1 MNRNTNS
8 GLNRIVCIVLII
20 ALFTSLVACGSD
32 KTSENIAANQATE
45 EVDGT
50 ENQAEA
56 EAAAAKPESKEEPA
70 DKTDKADSDAA
81 ENDNNEV
88 KNNALDEFKVY
99 GKFAEF
105 TTYDIDGNEVTESI
119 FANKDLT
126 VVNIWG
132 TFCGPCIN
140 EMPELGAWE
149 KELPDNV
156 QIVGLIV
163 DISSTDDETQIA
175 AAKQITEKADV
186 GFVNLIGGNGD
197 FDELIGSIVGVPT
210 TIFVDKSGNIVGEI
224 IVGADVDRY
233 KSFVNRYVEAL
244 NNSSQKQAE

>member
-1 MNRNTNS
+1 MNRNINS

-70 DKTDKADSDAA
+70 DKTEKEESDAA
-81 ENDNNEV
+81 DSKNNEV
-88 KNNALDEFKVY
+88 QSNALDEFKVY

-105 TTYDIDGNEVTESI
+105 TTNDIDGNEVTQSI

-149 KELPDNV
+149 KELTDNV

-186 GFVNLIGGNGD
+186 GFVNLIGGNGA

-210 TIFVDKSGNIVGEI
+210 TIFVDKSGNIVGDI

-233 KSFVNRYVEAL
+233 KSFVNKYVEAL

>member
-1 MNRNTNS
+1 MNRNTNL

-81 ENDNNEV
+81 DSKNNEV
-88 KNNALDEFKVY
+88 QSNALDEFKVY

-105 TTYDIDGNEVTESI
+105 TTNDINGNEVTQSI

-175 AAKQITEKADV
+175 VAKQITEKADV

-233 KSFVNRYVEAL
+233 KSFVNKYIEAL

>member
-1 MNRNTNS
+1 MNRNTY
-8 GLNRIVCIVLII
+8 LVLKKAVNLILLL
-20 ALFTSLVACGSD
+20 AFFLTLTACEGKD
-32 KTSENIAANQATE
+32 TNDGKAANKEDTNQ
-45 EVDGT
+45 
-50 ENQAEA
+50 ENTVQ
-56 EAAAAKPESKEEPA
+56 PEKEE
-70 DKTDKADSDAA
+70 SDAA
-81 ENDNNEV
+81 DSKNNEV
-88 KNNALDEFKVY
+88 QSNALDEFKVY

-105 TTYDIDGNEVTESI
+105 TTNDINGNEVTESI

-163 DISSTDDETQIA
+163 DISSTDNETQIA

-186 GFVNLIGGNGD
+186 GFVNLIGGNGA

-233 KSFVNRYVEAL
+233 KSFVNKYIEAL
-244 NNSSQKQAE
+244 NNSSQNQAE

>member
-1 MNRNTNS
+1 MNRNTY
-8 GLNRIVCIVLII
+8 LVLKKAVNLI
-20 ALFTSLVACGSD
+20 LLLVFFLTLTACAGKD
-32 KTSENIAANQATE
+32 TNDGKVANKEDTKQENAVQ
-45 EVDGT
+45 
-50 ENQAEA
+50 
-56 EAAAAKPESKEEPA
+56 PEKEE
-70 DKTDKADSDAA
+70 SDAA
-81 ENDNNEV
+81 DSKNNEV
-88 KNNALDEFKVY
+88 QSNALDEFKVY

-105 TTYDIDGNEVTESI
+105 TTNDIDGNEVTESI

-163 DISSTDDETQIA
+163 DISSTDNEMQIA
-175 AAKQITEKADV
+175 AAKQITEKADA
-186 GFVNLIGGNGD
+186 GFVNLIGGNGA
-197 FDELIGSIVGVPT
+197 FNELMASIVGVPT

-233 KSFVNRYVEAL
+233 KSFVNKYIEAL

>member
-1 MNRNTNS
+1 MQS
-8 GLNRIVCIVLII
+8 
-20 ALFTSLVACGSD
+20 
-32 KTSENIAANQATE
+32 
-45 EVDGT
+45 
-50 ENQAEA
+50 
-56 EAAAAKPESKEEPA
+56 
-70 DKTDKADSDAA
+70 
-81 ENDNNEV
+81 
-88 KNNALDEFKVY
+88 NALDEFKVY

-105 TTYDIDGNEVTESI
+105 TTNDIDGNEVTESI

-163 DISSTDDETQIA
+163 DISSTDNETQIA

-186 GFVNLIGGNGD
+186 GFVNLIGGNGA
-197 FDELIGSIVGVPT
+197 FDELISSIVGVPT

-233 KSFVNRYVEAL
+233 KSFVNKYVEAL

>member
-1 MNRNTNS
+1 MNRNTN
-8 GLNRIVCIVLII
+8 LVLKKAVNLI
-20 ALFTSLVACGSD
+20 LLLVFFLTLTACAGED
-32 KTSENIAANQATE
+32 TNDGKAANKEDTNQ
-45 EVDGT
+45 
-50 ENQAEA
+50 ENTVQ
-56 EAAAAKPESKEEPA
+56 PEKEEPDA
-70 DKTDKADSDAA
+70 ADSK
-81 ENDNNEV
+81 NNEV
-88 KNNALDEFKVY
+88 QNNALDEFEVY
-99 GKFAEF
+99 GTFSEF
-105 TTYDIDGNEVTESI
+105 VTYDIDGNEVTESI

-186 GFVNLIGGNGD
+186 GFVNLIGGNGA

-233 KSFVNRYVEAL
+233 KSFVNKYVEAL

>member
-1 MNRNTNS
+1 MNRNTN
-8 GLNRIVCIVLII
+8 IVLKKAVNLILLL
-20 ALFTSLVACGSD
+20 AFFLTLTACEGKD
-32 KTSENIAANQATE
+32 TNDGKAANKEDTNQ
-45 EVDGT
+45 
-50 ENQAEA
+50 ENTVQ
-56 EAAAAKPESKEEPA
+56 PEKEEPDA
-70 DKTDKADSDAA
+70 ADSK
-81 ENDNNEV
+81 NNEV
-88 KNNALDEFKVY
+88 QSNALDEFKVY

-105 TTYDIDGNEVTESI
+105 TTNDIDGNEVTQSI

-163 DISSTDDETQIA
+163 DISSTDNETQIA

-186 GFVNLIGGNGD
+186 GFVNLIGGNGA

-233 KSFVNRYVEAL
+233 KSFVNKYVEAL

>member
-1 MNRNTNS
+1 MNRNTNL
-8 GLNRIVCIVLII
+8 GLNRIVCIVFLL

-50 ENQAEA
+50 SNQAEA

-70 DKTDKADSDAA
+70 DKTDKAESDAA
-81 ENDNNEV
+81 DSKNNEV
-88 KNNALDEFKVY
+88 QSNALDEFKVY

-105 TTYDIDGNEVTESI
+105 TTNDIDGNKVTESI

-163 DISSTDDETQIA
+163 DISSTDNETQIA

-233 KSFVNRYVEAL
+233 KSFVNKYIEAL

>member
-1 MNRNTNS
+1 MNRNTY
-8 GLNRIVCIVLII
+8 LVLKKAVNLILLL
-20 ALFTSLVACGSD
+20 AFFLTLTACEGKD
-32 KTSENIAANQATE
+32 TNDGKAANKE
-45 EVDGT
+45 GT
-50 ENQAEA
+50 NQENTVQ
-56 EAAAAKPESKEEPA
+56 PEKDE
-70 DKTDKADSDAA
+70 SDAA
-81 ENDNNEV
+81 DSKNNEV
-88 KNNALDEFKVY
+88 QSNALDEFKVY

-105 TTYDIDGNEVTESI
+105 TTNDIDGNEVTQSI

-163 DISSTDDETQIA
+163 DISSTDNETQIA
-175 AAKQITEKADV
+175 VAKQITEKADA

-233 KSFVNRYVEAL
+233 KSFVNKYVEAL

>member
-1 MNRNTNS
+1 MQS
-8 GLNRIVCIVLII
+8 
-20 ALFTSLVACGSD
+20 
-32 KTSENIAANQATE
+32 
-45 EVDGT
+45 
-50 ENQAEA
+50 
-56 EAAAAKPESKEEPA
+56 
-70 DKTDKADSDAA
+70 
-81 ENDNNEV
+81 
-88 KNNALDEFKVY
+88 NALDEFKVY

-105 TTYDIDGNEVTESI
+105 TTNDINGNEVTESI

-175 AAKQITEKADV
+175 AAKQITEKADA

-233 KSFVNRYVEAL
+233 KSFVNKYVEAL

>member
-1 MNRNTNS
+1 MNRNTN
-8 GLNRIVCIVLII
+8 IVLKKAVNLILLL
-20 ALFTSLVACGSD
+20 AFFLTLTACEGKD
-32 KTSENIAANQATE
+32 TNDGKAANKEDTNQ
-45 EVDGT
+45 
-50 ENQAEA
+50 ENTVQ
-56 EAAAAKPESKEEPA
+56 PEKEE
-70 DKTDKADSDAA
+70 SDAA
-81 ENDNNEV
+81 DSKNNEV
-88 KNNALDEFKVY
+88 QSNALDEFKVY

-105 TTYDIDGNEVTESI
+105 TTNDIDGNEVTESI

-149 KELPDNV
+149 KELTDNV

-233 KSFVNRYVEAL
+233 KSFVNKYVEAL

>member
-1 MNRNTNS
+1 MNRNTN
-8 GLNRIVCIVLII
+8 IVLKKSVNLI
-20 ALFTSLVACGSD
+20 LLLVFFLTLTACEGKD
-32 KTSENIAANQATE
+32 TNDGKAANKEDTNQ
-45 EVDGT
+45 
-50 ENQAEA
+50 ENTVQ
-56 EAAAAKPESKEEPA
+56 PEKEE
-70 DKTDKADSDAA
+70 SDAT
-81 ENDNNEV
+81 DSKNNEV
-88 KNNALDEFKVY
+88 QSNALDEFKVY

-105 TTYDIDGNEVTESI
+105 TTNDIDGNEVTESI

-149 KELPDNV
+149 KELTDNV

-163 DISSTDDETQIA
+163 DISSTDNETQIA

-186 GFVNLIGGNGD
+186 GFVNLIGGNGA

-233 KSFVNRYVEAL
+233 KSFVNKYIEAL
-244 NNSSQKQAE
+244 NNSSQNQAE

>member
-1 MNRNTNS
+1 MNRNTNL
-8 GLNRIVCIVLII
+8 GLNRIVCIVFLL

-45 EVDGT
+45 EVDET

-105 TTYDIDGNEVTESI
+105 TTNDIDGNEVTESI

-163 DISSTDDETQIA
+163 DISSTDNETQIA

-186 GFVNLIGGNGD
+186 GFVNLIGGNGA

-233 KSFVNRYVEAL
+233 KSFVNKYIEAL

>member
-1 MNRNTNS
+1 MNRNKNL
-8 GLNRIVCIVLII
+8 GLNRIVCIVFLL

-88 KNNALDEFKVY
+88 KNNALDEFEVY
-99 GKFAEF
+99 GTFSEF
-105 TTYDIDGNEVTESI
+105 VTNDIDGNEVTESI

-163 DISSTDDETQIA
+163 DISSTDNETQIA

-186 GFVNLIGGNGD
+186 GFVNLIGGNGA

-233 KSFVNRYVEAL
+233 KSFVNKYIEAL

>member
-1 MNRNTNS
+1 MNRNTY
-8 GLNRIVCIVLII
+8 LVLKKAVNLILLL
-20 ALFTSLVACGSD
+20 AFFLTLTACEGKD
-32 KTSENIAANQATE
+32 TNDGKAANKEDTNQ
-45 EVDGT
+45 
-50 ENQAEA
+50 ENTVQ
-56 EAAAAKPESKEEPA
+56 PEKEE
-70 DKTDKADSDAA
+70 SDAA
-81 ENDNNEV
+81 DSKNNEV
-88 KNNALDEFKVY
+88 QSNALDEFKVY

-105 TTYDIDGNEVTESI
+105 TTNDINGNEVTESI

-163 DISSTDDETQIA
+163 DISSTDNETQIA

>member
-1 MNRNTNS
+1 MNRNTY
-8 GLNRIVCIVLII
+8 LVLKKAVNLI
-20 ALFTSLVACGSD
+20 LLLVFFLTLTACAGKDTNDGKAAD
-32 KTSENIAANQATE
+32 KEDTKQENAVQ
-45 EVDGT
+45 
-50 ENQAEA
+50 
-56 EAAAAKPESKEEPA
+56 PEKEE
-70 DKTDKADSDAA
+70 SDAA

-88 KNNALDEFKVY
+88 KNNALDEFEVY

-105 TTYDIDGNEVTESI
+105 TTNDIDGNEVTQSI

-175 AAKQITEKADV
+175 AAKQITEKADA
-186 GFVNLIGGNGD
+186 GFVNLIGGNGA
-197 FDELIGSIVGVPT
+197 FDELISSIVGVPT

-233 KSFVNRYVEAL
+233 KSFVNKYVEAL

>member
-1 MNRNTNS
+1 MNRNTNL

-20 ALFTSLVACGSD
+20 ALFTSLVACGND

-56 EAAAAKPESKEEPA
+56 EAAAAKP
-70 DKTDKADSDAA
+70 DKADSDAA
-81 ENDNNEV
+81 DSKNNEV
-88 KNNALDEFKVY
+88 QSNALDEFKVY

-105 TTYDIDGNEVTESI
+105 TTNDIDGNEVTQSI

-163 DISSTDDETQIA
+163 DISSTDNETQIA
-175 AAKQITEKADV
+175 AAKQITEKADA
-186 GFVNLIGGNGD
+186 GFVNLIGGNGA
-197 FDELIGSIVGVPT
+197 FDELISSIVGVPT

-233 KSFVNRYVEAL
+233 KSFVNKYIEAL

>member
-1 MNRNTNS
+1 MNRNTN
-8 GLNRIVCIVLII
+8 IVLKKAVNLILLL
-20 ALFTSLVACGSD
+20 AFFLTLTACEGKD
-32 KTSENIAANQATE
+32 TNDGKAANKEDTNQ
-45 EVDGT
+45 
-50 ENQAEA
+50 ENTVQ
-56 EAAAAKPESKEEPA
+56 PEKEEPDA
-70 DKTDKADSDAA
+70 ADSK
-81 ENDNNEV
+81 NNEV
-88 KNNALDEFKVY
+88 QSNALDEFKVY

-105 TTYDIDGNEVTESI
+105 TTNDIAGNEVTESI

-163 DISSTDDETQIA
+163 DISSTDNETQIA

-186 GFVNLIGGNGD
+186 GFVNLIGGNGA
-197 FDELIGSIVGVPT
+197 FDELISSIVGVPT
-210 TIFVDKSGNIVGEI
+210 TIFVDKSGNIIGEI

-233 KSFVNRYVEAL
+233 KSFVNKYVEAL

>member
-1 MNRNTNS
+1 MNRNTN
-8 GLNRIVCIVLII
+8 LVLKKAVNLI
-20 ALFTSLVACGSD
+20 LLLVFFLTLTACAGKD
-32 KTSENIAANQATE
+32 TNDGKAANKEDTNQ
-45 EVDGT
+45 
-50 ENQAEA
+50 ENTVQ
-56 EAAAAKPESKEEPA
+56 PEKEEPDA
-70 DKTDKADSDAA
+70 ADSK
-81 ENDNNEV
+81 NNEV
-88 KNNALDEFKVY
+88 QSNALDEFKVY

-105 TTYDIDGNEVTESI
+105 TTNDIDGNEVTESI

-163 DISSTDDETQIA
+163 DISSTDNETQIA

-186 GFVNLIGGNGD
+186 GFVNLIGGNGA
-197 FDELIGSIVGVPT
+197 FDELISSIVGVPT

-233 KSFVNRYVEAL
+233 KSFVNKYVEAL

>member
-1 MNRNTNS
+1 MNRNTY
-8 GLNRIVCIVLII
+8 LVLKKAVNLI
-20 ALFTSLVACGSD
+20 LLLVFFLTLTACEGKD
-32 KTSENIAANQATE
+32 TNDGKAANKEDTNQ
-45 EVDGT
+45 
-50 ENQAEA
+50 ENTVQ
-56 EAAAAKPESKEEPA
+56 PEKEE
-70 DKTDKADSDAA
+70 SDAT
-81 ENDNNEV
+81 DSKNNEV
-88 KNNALDEFKVY
+88 QSNALDEFKVY

-105 TTYDIDGNEVTESI
+105 TTNDIDGNEVTESI

-149 KELPDNV
+149 KELTDNV

-163 DISSTDDETQIA
+163 DISSTDNETQIA

-186 GFVNLIGGNGD
+186 GFVNLIGGNGA

-233 KSFVNRYVEAL
+233 KSFVNKYIEAL
-244 NNSSQKQAE
+244 NNSSQNQAE

>member
-1 MNRNTNS
+1 MNRNTNL
-8 GLNRIVCIVLII
+8 GLNRIVCIVFLL

-50 ENQAEA
+50 ANQAEA
-56 EAAAAKPESKEEPA
+56 EVAAAKPESKEEPA
-70 DKTDKADSDAA
+70 DKTDKAESDAA
-81 ENDNNEV
+81 DSKNNEV
-88 KNNALDEFKVY
+88 QSNALDEFKVY

-132 TFCGPCIN
+132 TFCGPCIG

-163 DISSTDDETQIA
+163 DISSTDNETQIA
-175 AAKQITEKADV
+175 AAKQITEKADA
-186 GFVNLIGGNGD
+186 GFVNLIGGNGA

-233 KSFVNRYVEAL
+233 KSFVNKYVEAL

>member
-1 MNRNTNS
+1 MNRNTNL
-8 GLNRIVCIVLII
+8 GLNRIVCIVLLL

-32 KTSENIAANQATE
+32 KTSGNIAANQATE
-45 EVDGT
+45 EVYGT
-50 ENQAEA
+50 F
-56 EAAAAKPESKEEPA
+56 S
-70 DKTDKADSDAA
+70 
-81 ENDNNEV
+81 
-88 KNNALDEFKVY
+88 EFV
-99 GKFAEF
+99 
-105 TTYDIDGNEVTESI
+105 TYDIDGNEVTESI

-163 DISSTDDETQIA
+163 DISSMDDETQIA
-175 AAKQITEKADV
+175 AAKQITEKADA
-186 GFVNLIGGNGD
+186 GFVNLIGGNGA
-197 FDELIGSIVGVPT
+197 FNELMASIVGVPT

-233 KSFVNRYVEAL
+233 KSFVNKYVEAL

>member
-1 MNRNTNS
+1 MNRNTNL

-81 ENDNNEV
+81 DSKNNEV
-88 KNNALDEFKVY
+88 QSNALDEFKVY

-105 TTYDIDGNEVTESI
+105 TTNDINGNEVTQSI
-119 FANKDLT
+119 FASLNHSLNQSVSITICVQNSMSSFSESHSDILLR
-126 VVNIWG
+126 IQ
-132 TFCGPCIN
+132 FDHSR
-140 EMPELGAWE
+140 
-149 KELPDNV
+149 LP
-156 QIVGLIV
+156 
-163 DISSTDDETQIA
+163 
-175 AAKQITEKADV
+175 
-186 GFVNLIGGNGD
+186 
-197 FDELIGSIVGVPT
+197 
-210 TIFVDKSGNIVGEI
+210 
-224 IVGADVDRY
+224 
-233 KSFVNRYVEAL
+233 
-244 NNSSQKQAE
+244 

>member
-1 MNRNTNS
+1 MNRNTY
-8 GLNRIVCIVLII
+8 LVLKKAVNLILLL
-20 ALFTSLVACGSD
+20 AFFLTLTACEGKD
-32 KTSENIAANQATE
+32 TNDGMAANKEDTKQ
-45 EVDGT
+45 
-50 ENQAEA
+50 ENAVQ
-56 EAAAAKPESKEEPA
+56 PEKEEPDA
-70 DKTDKADSDAA
+70 ADSK
-81 ENDNNEV
+81 NNEV
-88 KNNALDEFKVY
+88 QSNALDEFKVY

-105 TTYDIDGNEVTESI
+105 TTNDINGNEVTESI

-132 TFCGPCIN
+132 TFCGPCIG

-186 GFVNLIGGNGD
+186 GFVNLIGGNGA

-233 KSFVNRYVEAL
+233 KSFVNKYVEAL

>member
-1 MNRNTNS
+1 MNRNTNL
-8 GLNRIVCIVLII
+8 GLNRIVCIVFLL

-45 EVDGT
+45 EVYGT
-50 ENQAEA
+50 F
-56 EAAAAKPESKEEPA
+56 S
-70 DKTDKADSDAA
+70 
-81 ENDNNEV
+81 
-88 KNNALDEFKVY
+88 EFV
-99 GKFAEF
+99 
-105 TTYDIDGNEVTESI
+105 TYDIDGNEVTESI

-163 DISSTDDETQIA
+163 DISSMDDETQIA
-175 AAKQITEKADV
+175 AAKQITEKADA
-186 GFVNLIGGNGD
+186 GFVNLIGGNGA
-197 FDELIGSIVGVPT
+197 FNELMASIVGVPT

-233 KSFVNRYVEAL
+233 KSFVNKYIEAL

>member
-1 MNRNTNS
+1 MNRNTY
-8 GLNRIVCIVLII
+8 LVLKKAVNLI
-20 ALFTSLVACGSD
+20 LLLVFFLTLTACAGKDTNDGKAAD
-32 KTSENIAANQATE
+32 KEDTKQENAVQ
-45 EVDGT
+45 
-50 ENQAEA
+50 
-56 EAAAAKPESKEEPA
+56 PEKEE
-70 DKTDKADSDAA
+70 SDAA

-88 KNNALDEFKVY
+88 KNNALDEFEVY

-105 TTYDIDGNEVTESI
+105 TTNDIDGNEVTQSI

-163 DISSTDDETQIA
+163 DISSTDNETQIA

-186 GFVNLIGGNGD
+186 GFVNLIGGNGA

-233 KSFVNRYVEAL
+233 KSFVNKYVEAL

>member
-1 MNRNTNS
+1 MNRNTNL
-8 GLNRIVCIVLII
+8 GLNRIVCIVFLL

-45 EVDGT
+45 EVAGT
-50 ENQAEA
+50 ENQT

-70 DKTDKADSDAA
+70 DKTDKAESDAA
-81 ENDNNEV
+81 DSKNNEV
-88 KNNALDEFKVY
+88 QSNALDEFKVY

-105 TTYDIDGNEVTESI
+105 TTNDIDGNEVTQSI

-163 DISSTDDETQIA
+163 DISSTDNETQIA

-186 GFVNLIGGNGD
+186 GFVNLIGGNGA
-197 FDELIGSIVGVPT
+197 FDELISSIVGVPT

-233 KSFVNRYVEAL
+233 KSFVNKYVEAL

>member
-1 MNRNTNS
+1 MNRNTNL
-8 GLNRIVCIVLII
+8 GLNRIVCIVFLL

-56 EAAAAKPESKEEPA
+56 EAAVAKPESKEEPA

-105 TTYDIDGNEVTESI
+105 TTNDIDGNEVTESI

-163 DISSTDDETQIA
+163 DISSTDNETQIA

-186 GFVNLIGGNGD
+186 GFVNLIGGNGA
-197 FDELIGSIVGVPT
+197 FDELISSIVGVPT

-233 KSFVNRYVEAL
+233 KSFVNKYVEAL

>member
-1 MNRNTNS
+1 MNRNTNL
-8 GLNRIVCIVLII
+8 GLNRIVCIVFLL

-56 EAAAAKPESKEEPA
+56 EAAATKPESKEEQA

-81 ENDNNEV
+81 DSKNNEV
-88 KNNALDEFKVY
+88 QSNALDEFKVY

-105 TTYDIDGNEVTESI
+105 TTNDIDGNEVTQSI

-175 AAKQITEKADV
+175 AAKQITEKADA

-233 KSFVNRYVEAL
+233 KSFVNKYVEAL

>member
-1 MNRNTNS
+1 MNRNTY
-8 GLNRIVCIVLII
+8 LVLKKAVNLI
-20 ALFTSLVACGSD
+20 LLLVFFLTLTACAGKD
-32 KTSENIAANQATE
+32 TNDGKAANKEDTNQ
-45 EVDGT
+45 
-50 ENQAEA
+50 ENTVQ
-56 EAAAAKPESKEEPA
+56 PEKEE
-70 DKTDKADSDAA
+70 SDAA
-81 ENDNNEV
+81 DSKNNEV
-88 KNNALDEFKVY
+88 QSNALDEFKVY

-105 TTYDIDGNEVTESI
+105 TTNDIDGNEVTESI

-163 DISSTDDETQIA
+163 DISSTDNETQIA

-186 GFVNLIGGNGD
+186 GFVNLIGGNGA

-233 KSFVNRYVEAL
+233 KSFVNKYIEAL

>member
-1 MNRNTNS
+1 MNRNTN
-8 GLNRIVCIVLII
+8 LVLKKAVNLILLL
-20 ALFTSLVACGSD
+20 AFFLTLTACEGKD
-32 KTSENIAANQATE
+32 TNDGKAANKEDTKQ
-45 EVDGT
+45 
-50 ENQAEA
+50 ENAVQ
-56 EAAAAKPESKEEPA
+56 PEKEE
-70 DKTDKADSDAA
+70 SDAA
-81 ENDNNEV
+81 DSKNNEV
-88 KNNALDEFKVY
+88 QSKALDEFKVY

-105 TTYDIDGNEVTESI
+105 TTNDINGNEVTESI

-197 FDELIGSIVGVPT
+197 FDELIGSVVGVPT

-233 KSFVNRYVEAL
+233 KSFVNKYIEAL
-244 NNSSQKQAE
+244 NNSSQNQAE

>member
-1 MNRNTNS
+1 MNRNTN
-8 GLNRIVCIVLII
+8 LVLKKAVNLILLL
-20 ALFTSLVACGSD
+20 AFFLMLTACAGKD
-32 KTSENIAANQATE
+32 TNDGKAANKEDTKQ
-45 EVDGT
+45 
-50 ENQAEA
+50 ENTVQ
-56 EAAAAKPESKEEPA
+56 PEKE
-70 DKTDKADSDAA
+70 DSDAA
-81 ENDNNEV
+81 DSKNNEV
-88 KNNALDEFKVY
+88 QSNALDEFEVY
-99 GKFAEF
+99 GTFSEF
-105 TTYDIDGNEVTESI
+105 VTYDIDGNEVTESI

-163 DISSTDDETQIA
+163 DISSTDNETQIA

-186 GFVNLIGGNGD
+186 GFVNLIGGNGA
-197 FDELIGSIVGVPT
+197 FDELISSIVGVPT

-233 KSFVNRYVEAL
+233 KSFVNKYVEAL
-244 NNSSQKQAE
+244 NNNSQKQAE

>member
-1 MNRNTNS
+1 MNRNTNL
-8 GLNRIVCIVLII
+8 GLNRIVCIVFLL

-50 ENQAEA
+50 SNQAEA

-105 TTYDIDGNEVTESI
+105 TTNDIDGNEVTESI

-186 GFVNLIGGNGD
+186 GFVNLIGGNGA

-233 KSFVNRYVEAL
+233 KSFVNKYVEAL

>member
-1 MNRNTNS
+1 MNRNTNL
-8 GLNRIVCIVLII
+8 GLNRIVCIVFLL

-105 TTYDIDGNEVTESI
+105 TTNDINGNEVTQSI

-163 DISSTDDETQIA
+163 DISSTDNETQIA

-197 FDELIGSIVGVPT
+197 FDELIGSVVGVPT

-233 KSFVNRYVEAL
+233 KSFVNKYVEVL

>member
-1 MNRNTNS
+1 MNRNTNL
-8 GLNRIVCIVLII
+8 GLNRIVCIVFLL

-45 EVDGT
+45 EVYGT
-50 ENQAEA
+50 F
-56 EAAAAKPESKEEPA
+56 S
-70 DKTDKADSDAA
+70 
-81 ENDNNEV
+81 
-88 KNNALDEFKVY
+88 EFV
-99 GKFAEF
+99 
-105 TTYDIDGNEVTESI
+105 TYDIDGNEVTESI

-163 DISSTDDETQIA
+163 DISSMDDETQIA

-186 GFVNLIGGNGD
+186 GFVNLIGGNGA
-197 FDELIGSIVGVPT
+197 FDELMASIVGVPT

-233 KSFVNRYVEAL
+233 KSFVNKYVEAL

>member
-1 MNRNTNS
+1 MNRNTN
-8 GLNRIVCIVLII
+8 LVLKKAVNLI
-20 ALFTSLVACGSD
+20 LLLVFFLTLTACAGKD
-32 KTSENIAANQATE
+32 TNDGMAANKEDTKQ
-45 EVDGT
+45 
-50 ENQAEA
+50 ENAVQ
-56 EAAAAKPESKEEPA
+56 PEKEE
-70 DKTDKADSDAA
+70 SDAT
-81 ENDNNEV
+81 DSKNNEV
-88 KNNALDEFKVY
+88 QSNALDEFKVY

-105 TTYDIDGNEVTESI
+105 TTNDIDGNEVTQSI

-186 GFVNLIGGNGD
+186 GFVNLIGGNGA
-197 FDELIGSIVGVPT
+197 FDELISSIVGVPT

-233 KSFVNRYVEAL
+233 KSFVNKYVEAL

>member
-1 MNRNTNS
+1 MNRNTN
-8 GLNRIVCIVLII
+8 LLLKRIVSIVLLI
-20 ALFTSLVACGSD
+20 ALFTSLAACGSD
-32 KTSENIAANQATE
+32 NTGVGKTVNQAAEPETNPVNQTAE
-45 EVDGT
+45 PDDDKET
-50 ENQAEA
+50 QAELA
-56 EAAAAKPESKEEPA
+56 E
-70 DKTDKADSDAA
+70 KTDKADLDTTK
-81 ENDNNEV
+81 NDNNEAQ
-88 KNNALDEFKVY
+88 KNALDEFEVY
-99 GKFAEF
+99 GNFSEF
-105 TTYDIDGNEVTESI
+105 STYDIDGNEVTESI

-163 DISSTDDETQIA
+163 DISSTDNETQIA

-186 GFVNLIGGNGD
+186 GFVNLIGGNGA

-233 KSFVNRYVEAL
+233 KSFVNKYVEAL